1 MTAGIVGLGLIGGSL
16 AKAYRAHG
24 ARVLAFDTDG
34 AVLSFAQL
42 DGTVDAVLTKENV
55 SECDIVLIAV
65 RPGAAISY
73 LREAAPHI
81 GARPV
86 VIDCCGVKREVCE
99 TAFALAREHSFTFLG
114 GHPMAGSHRAG
125 YKNARANLFH
135 AAPMVLVPPEGD
147 DIALLARVK
156 ELLAPAEFGKF
167 SVTTAEEHDR
177 MIAFTSQLAHV
188 VSNAYIK
195 SPTAG
200 SHKGFSAGSYKD
212 MTRVAWLNPQM
223 WAELFLENRDYLMQE
238 LSVLSENLAA
248 YQKALETQDLAGLT
262 KLLDDGKRRK
272 EEVEGR

>member
-99 TAFALAREHSFTFLG
+99 TAFALAREHGFMFLG

-147 DIALLARVK
+147 DIALLAGQG
-156 ELLAPAEFGKF
+156 AFGPGGVRKILRDERRG
-167 SVTTAEEHDR
+167 ARPHDR
-177 MIAFTSQLAHV
+177 LYVAAR
-188 VSNAYIK
+188 AY
-195 SPTAG
+195 
-200 SHKGFSAGSYKD
+200 
-212 MTRVAWLNPQM
+212 R
-223 WAELFLENRDYLMQE
+223 LECL
-238 LSVLSENLAA
+238 
-248 YQKALETQDLAGLT
+248 YQKPHRAQPQGFLRGEL
-262 KLLDDGKRRK
+262 
-272 EEVEGR
+272 

>member
-65 RPGAAISY
+65 RPGAAIPY

-99 TAFALAREHSFTFLG
+99 TAFALAREHGFTFLG
-114 GHPMAGSHRAG
+114 GHPMAGSQRA
-125 YKNARANLFH
+125 
-135 AAPMVLVPPEGD
+135 
-147 DIALLARVK
+147 
-156 ELLAPAEFGKF
+156 
-167 SVTTAEEHDR
+167 
-177 MIAFTSQLAHV
+177 
-188 VSNAYIK
+188 
-195 SPTAG
+195 
-200 SHKGFSAGSYKD
+200 
-212 MTRVAWLNPQM
+212 
-223 WAELFLENRDYLMQE
+223 
-238 LSVLSENLAA
+238 
-248 YQKALETQDLAGLT
+248 
-262 KLLDDGKRRK
+262 
-272 EEVEGR
+272 

>member
-99 TAFALAREHSFTFLG
+99 TAFALARDIRMPAPISSMQRPWCSYRRRETISPFSRGPRSFW
-114 GHPMAGSHRAG
+114 PRRS
-125 YKNARANLFH
+125 
-135 AAPMVLVPPEGD
+135 
-147 DIALLARVK
+147 
-156 ELLAPAEFGKF
+156 
-167 SVTTAEEHDR
+167 
-177 MIAFTSQLAHV
+177 
-188 VSNAYIK
+188 
-195 SPTAG
+195 
-200 SHKGFSAGSYKD
+200 
-212 MTRVAWLNPQM
+212 
-223 WAELFLENRDYLMQE
+223 
-238 LSVLSENLAA
+238 SENSP
-248 YQKALETQDLAGLT
+248 
-262 KLLDDGKRRK
+262 
-272 EEVEGR
+272 